1 VRDKDVHKFLV
12 SDRPERAEMMADT
25 TAGFSVGMNS
35 TVASLSSTTVG
46 RRHSPPP
53 LSAPMYPRFYIDH
66 ARVCYGEHVASGPA
80 QVAYTDFIPDLP
92 NQYPQFSAI
101 EDPAKLSLAG
111 ESMAKVAASQGAGR
125 FSFDVYTWGSHKYV
139 PKHKERD
146 LKSTLQPVRPLHSH
160 LGLPE
165 ARA

>member
-12 SDRPERAEMMADT
+12 GEQPERAEMMADT
-25 TAGFSVGMNS
+25 TSGFSVGMNS

-46 RRHSPPP
+46 HQPSPPP
-53 LSAPMYPRFYIDH
+53 LSAPVYPRLCIDY
-66 ARVCYGEHVASGPA
+66 AQVCYGERVASGPA
-80 QVAYTDFIPDLP
+80 QVAYNSLQIRNYNTDFIPDLS

-125 FSFDVYTWGSHKYV
+125 FSFDVYT
-139 PKHKERD
+139 
-146 LKSTLQPVRPLHSH
+146 
-160 LGLPE
+160 
-165 ARA
+165 

>member
-1 VRDKDVHKFLV
+1 
-12 SDRPERAEMMADT
+12 
-25 TAGFSVGMNS
+25 
-35 TVASLSSTTVG
+35 
-46 RRHSPPP
+46 
-53 LSAPMYPRFYIDH
+53 
-66 ARVCYGEHVASGPA
+66 
-80 QVAYTDFIPDLP
+80 
-92 NQYPQFSAI
+92 
-101 EDPAKLSLAG
+101 
-111 ESMAKVAASQGAGR
+111 MAKVAASQGAGR

>member
-1 VRDKDVHKFLV
+1 
-12 SDRPERAEMMADT
+12 M
-25 TAGFSVGMNS
+25 
-35 TVASLSSTTVG
+35 
-46 RRHSPPP
+46 
-53 LSAPMYPRFYIDH
+53 YIDH
-66 ARVCYGEHVASGPA
+66 ARVCYGERVASGPA
-80 QVAYTDFIPDLP
+80 QVAYNSLQTRNYNTDFIPDLP

-146 LKSTLQPVRPLHSH
+146 LKSTLPQVC
-160 LGLPE
+160 
-165 ARA
+165 